1 MYTLHNSI
9 IDLFL
14 VVGDMCNE
22 NAEFPELEAVPVV
35 EKEPVPSFADQV
47 SLLSMVTKVFLYKFD
62 GHWMV
67 KGTMH
72 LPAVNPTISALDIGK
87 CHSKNC
93 EKKLP
98 SSLPSLL
105 GEEKDFLFNLFK
117 IGVIYVKKFLN

>member
-47 SLLSMVTKVFLYKFD
+47 SLLSVVAKVFLYKLD

-67 KGTMH
+67 KGTMHVKH

-98 SSLPSLL
+98 SSLPSLF
-105 GEEKDFLFNLFK
+105 GE
-117 IGVIYVKKFLN
+117 KKRFSV